1 MDGDANC
8 FDFFIFI
15 CIEVSGIELMKNQQI
30 QIKNTDGKVIKGLFA
45 LGGTW
50 AAIFLPAVLVILIFI
65 IPFGDVVTR
74 SYILKIANKEIGK
87 VFLFLMISL
96 PIWCGLQQILT
107 ILHERK
113 IHLKREKLLT
123 FGLALAWTLHAIY
136 ILFIRM

>member
-1 MDGDANC
+1 
-8 FDFFIFI
+8 
-15 CIEVSGIELMKNQQI
+15 MKNQQI
-30 QIKNTDGKVIKGLFA
+30 HVKNTDGKVIKGLFA

-50 AAIFLPAVLVILIFI
+50 AAIFLPVVLVILAFI
-65 IPFGDVVTR
+65 IPFGDAITR

-96 PIWCGLQQILT
+96 PIWCGLQQILS

-113 IHLKREKLLT
+113 IYPKREKLLT

>member
-30 QIKNTDGKVIKGLFA
+30 QVKNTDGKVIKGLFA

-50 AAIFLPAVLVILIFI
+50 AAIFLPVVLVILAFI
-65 IPFGDVVTR
+65 IPFGDAITR

-96 PIWCGLQQILT
+96 PIWCGLQQILS

-113 IHLKREKLLT
+113 IYPKREKLLT

>member
-8 FDFFIFI
+8 FYFFIFI

-30 QIKNTDGKVIKGLFA
+30 QVKNTDGKVTKGLFA

-50 AAIFLPAVLVILIFI
+50 AAIFLPVVLVILTFI

-74 SYILKIANKEIGK
+74 SYILKITNKEIGK

-96 PIWCGLQQILT
+96 PIWCGLQQILS

-113 IHLKREKLLT
+113 IYPKREKLLT